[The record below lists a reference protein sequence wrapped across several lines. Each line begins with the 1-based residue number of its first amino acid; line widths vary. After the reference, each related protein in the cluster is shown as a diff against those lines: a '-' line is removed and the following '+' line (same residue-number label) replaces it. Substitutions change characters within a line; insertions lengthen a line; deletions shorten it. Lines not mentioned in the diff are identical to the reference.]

1 MLTFGAGEAIVR
13 QGDEGRSAYV
23 ICRGRVRVSLDPG
36 DTELAVLDSGAYFG
50 EMSLLTGEPRAATVR
65 AIDDCEVLEV
75 TDDQFRRFVMQRP
88 SMVDRIGTV
97 VSERRAGIARARSSV
112 TQTAV
117 DETTQGF
124 VQRIR
129 RFLRV

>member
-1 MLTFGAGEAIVR
+1 
-13 QGDEGRSAYV
+13 
-23 ICRGRVRVSLDPG
+23 VRVSLDPG
-36 DTELAVLDSGAYFG
+36 DTELAVLDTGAYFG

-88 SMVDRIGTV
+88 SMVDRIGSV
-97 VSERRAGIARARSSV
+97 VSDRRAGIARARSSA
-112 TQTAV
+112 THTAV